1 MLSGDRI
8 ILNAK
13 KDEVLIYGNGVGIS
27 STNNIYLN
35 STVDIILDAP
45 KINLGLTSDGAAA
58 TEPILLGTQTISM
71 LSSLIKEL
79 KSFCTSLKTVESTP
93 TGTPIT
99 DITIAAK
106 ALYTALEDIT
116 TVTNNLNKLKST
128 KSYTV

>member
-1 MLSGDRI
+1 M
-8 ILNAK
+8 
-13 KDEVLIYGNGVGIS
+13 
-27 STNNIYLN
+27 
-35 STVDIILDAP
+35 
-45 KINLGLTSDGAAA
+45 TSDGAAA